1 MQFDVKTVNKL
12 LGIEESYKA
21 PEKILQ
27 IMLDDQQLTGLFMQ
41 SLAV

>member
-21 PEKILQ
+21 PEKN
-27 IMLDDQQLTGLFMQ
+27 
-41 SLAV
+41 APANA

>member
-21 PEKILQ
+21 PEKMLQ
-27 IMLDDQQLTGLFMQ
+27 LMLDDQQRPGLFK
-41 SLAV
+41 

>member
-21 PEKILQ
+21 PEKMLQ
-27 IMLDDQQLTGLFMQ
+27 LMLDDQQRP
-41 SLAV
+41 

>member
-21 PEKILQ
+21 PEKMLQ
-27 IMLDDQQLTGLFMQ
+27 LMLDDKQRPGLFK
-41 SLAV
+41 SSS

>member
-21 PEKILQ
+21 PEKMLQ
-27 IMLDDQQLTGLFMQ
+27 LMLDDTQRLGLFK
-41 SLAV
+41 SSS